1 MNEQGNNSDFDLII
15 VGGGMV
21 GASLACA
28 LGNSQLKI
36 AVLEAAPFESN
47 HQPSFDAR
55 TLALAYGSRRI
66 FASVYGM
73 RLLNAASPRFDVFT
87 YRIGGM
93 PVPVISIVT
102 AKGLKRWAM

>member
-47 HQPSFDAR
+47 HQPSFDTR
-55 TLALAYGSRRI
+55 TLA
-66 FASVYGM
+66 ASVYGM